1 MMLKRTP
8 GAGAMGSFNRLR
20 WFFAILRE
28 AGKGSWAVARIL
40 ALVGIVG
47 LALISDQAVS
57 AQTQTITEQV
67 AQGCK
72 SELEAYCK
80 NVTRGEGRV
89 LACLYAYQ
97 DKLSGQCE
105 YALYDAAVRL
115 ERAVNALTY
124 LASECREDITTHCK
138 NVQAGEGR
146 ILQCLKDNQ
155 GKLSQ
160 ACTQAFADVEVE

>member
-1 MMLKRTP
+1 MLKKTL

-20 WFFAILRE
+20 SFFAIPRG
-28 AGKGSWAVARIL
+28 AGKRSWTVARIP
-40 ALVGIVG
+40 ALVGIAG
-47 LALISDQAVS
+47 IALIFSQAVS

-72 SELEAYCK
+72 NELETYCK

-105 YALYDAAVRL
+105 YALYDGAVRL
-115 ERAVNALTY
+115 ERAINALTY
-124 LASECREDITTHCK
+124 LASECREDIATHCK
-138 NVQAGEGR
+138 DVQAGEGR

-155 GKLSQ
+155 GKLSG
-160 ACTQAFADVEVE
+160 ACAQAFADVEVE